1 MKFLKRLWQMTRDKR
16 YTCRLIAAGCVPLTF
31 YNVMFL
37 SPSAN
42 WSSAN
47 WSLAMVGL
55 NLLMWIIAV
64 TETDDD

>member
-1 MKFLKRLWQMTRDKR
+1 MKFLKRLWQMTRYKR

-42 WSSAN
+42 WS
-47 WSLAMVGL
+47 LAMVGL